1 MRSLTY
7 IKYSVYSLILV
18 GFPTLAG
25 ATASIGDAAKNVLT
39 PTEILTKL
47 VLVACYIIGT
57 GFIFAALAQYRI
69 HRQSPKLVPL
79 TTPILLL
86 ILGIVCVLIPYST
99 KLFGESFSAVEQAK
113 KEGRHM
119 NENVLPLP
127 DVTKKGPMLP
137 VPSRSVP
144 QDEPTPES
152 QQPEQGSDTVAP
164 QDTPTDSTG
173 GGHWTSD
180 PRYNQ

>member
-1 MRSLTY
+1 MRGFTC
-7 IKYSVYSLILV
+7 IKYCLYSLILL
-18 GFPTLAG
+18 GFPILAG
-25 ATASIGDAAKNVLT
+25 ATASIGEAARNVLT

-113 KEGRHM
+113 REGRHQR
-119 NENVLPLP
+119 ENVLPLP
-127 DVTKKGPMLP
+127 DVTNKGPMLP
-137 VPSRSVP
+137 IPRRSAP
-144 QDEPTPES
+144 QDEPAPQS
-152 QQPEQGSDTVAP
+152 QQPEQGSGMVDP
-164 QDTPTDSTG
+164 EDTPTDNSG